1 MAVVAATR
9 TETKQARHI
18 ERWVGTSAAN
28 TEITLSTS
36 ATAPATLRRLLYVV
50 VKYSA
55 APTQTGVT
63 VTLNSGAGAAY
74 DTLLTTGTSNAQST
88 FYIPGS
94 EVLLMSDDVI
104 DVVCPAAGGAITGA
118 VSIYTEIISN

>member
-28 TEITLSTS
+28 TEITLSTTASPS
-36 ATAPATLRRLLYVV
+36 ALRRLLYVA

-104 DVVCPAAGGAITGA
+104 DVVGPAAGGAVTGA
-118 VSIYTEIISN
+118 VAIYTEIISN

>member
-9 TETKQARHI
+9 TETKQERHL
-18 ERWVGTSAAN
+18 ERWVATSAAN
-28 TEITLSTS
+28 TEITTSTS
-36 ATAPATLRRLLYVV
+36 TTPSALRKLLYIT

-63 VTLNSGAGAAY
+63 VTLNNGAGSGY
-74 DTLLTTGTSNAQST
+74 DTLMTTGTANAQAT
-88 FYIPGS
+88 FYRPDD

-104 DVVCPAAGGAITGA
+104 DVVGPAAGGAITCA
-118 VSIYTEIISN
+118 VAIYTEILGN

>member
-1 MAVVAATR
+1 MAVVTATR

-28 TEITLSTS
+28 TEITLSTTASPS
-36 ATAPATLRRLLYVV
+36 ALRRLLYVA

-104 DVVCPAAGGAITGA
+104 DVVGPAAGGAITGA

>member
-9 TETKQARHI
+9 TETKQSRHV

-36 ATAPATLRRLLYVV
+36 ATAPATLRRLLYVT

-63 VTLNSGAGAAY
+63 VTLNNGAGAAY
-74 DTLLTTGTSNAQST
+74 DTLLTTGTANAQAT
-88 FYIPGS
+88 YYVPAA
-94 EVLLMSDDVI
+94 EMLLMSDDVI
-104 DVVCPAAGGAITGA
+104 DVVGPAAGGAITCA
-118 VSIYTEIISN
+118 VAIYTEILSN